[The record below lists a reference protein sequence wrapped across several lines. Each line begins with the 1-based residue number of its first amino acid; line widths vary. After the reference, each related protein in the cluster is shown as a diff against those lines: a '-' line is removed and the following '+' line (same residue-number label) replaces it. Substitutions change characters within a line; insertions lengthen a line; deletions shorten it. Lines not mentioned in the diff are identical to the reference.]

1 MPCVRIEWIPVQ
13 LSALDFDHLQLVYQ
27 PDDLGAA
34 SRQDDWYVMEG
45 VREVGR
51 DGTFLGIEGANGRT
65 TLAVANLAAREALIA
80 KIGTPELRGSRRL
93 ACDGAAF
100 GAWETMASYARD
112 IEEQDYPYIAYG
124 LPGSPTPTINSSSAI
139 ASLIHYSGLET
150 SGGLPFG
157 LHMSPGT
164 TTLLGTGGN
173 DILRIDQ
180 SFTTLLGGRGTDEFF
195 GGSDRNRVDK
205 FYGGEGDDLF
215 HWSPGFN
222 IVHGGQPGLPYAHD
236 GLDVM
241 DYSGAGTVHITFN
254 RYWIPHK
261 VPNYVVVF
269 PAGVDHLFSI
279 ERIQW
284 NDTTDRVVL
293 GKGVDLIEDDVIFD
307 PSGLDSS
314 QGGRAGAAEHVH
326 SARLVSDDGGAPII
340 STADYVLADGE
351 RNLELVGPAVRG
363 EGNALPNR
371 LLGDGADNILV
382 GHGGDDVLYGGPGD
396 DELIGSTGSDTYVYL
411 DGDGNDVIV
420 DEAAPGETDELVLA
434 GGIEPREV
442 SFYRPA
448 QSPDDLG
455 LALAKGGSILIEGF
469 LASPSAGIERVVF
482 DRDPASSSKSGA
494 SRAKRSRTWATTPR
508 ARPPRSRTWAT
519 WSPPLTHAR
528 CGRHPA
534 TSCKTSHSTRSSNAF
549 RYACCS
555 PILPR
560 GSGDASA
567 GPLSTHRIA

>member
-1 MPCVRIEWIPVQ
+1 
-13 LSALDFDHLQLVYQ
+13 
-27 PDDLGAA
+27 
-34 SRQDDWYVMEG
+34 
-45 VREVGR
+45 
-51 DGTFLGIEGANGRT
+51 
-65 TLAVANLAAREALIA
+65 
-80 KIGTPELRGSRRL
+80 
-93 ACDGAAF
+93 
-100 GAWETMASYARD
+100 
-112 IEEQDYPYIAYG
+112 
-124 LPGSPTPTINSSSAI
+124 
-139 ASLIHYSGLET
+139 
-150 SGGLPFG
+150 
-157 LHMSPGT
+157 MSPGT

-293 GKGVDLIEDDVIFD
+293 GKGVDLVEDDVIFD
-307 PSGLDSS
+307 PSGFDSS

-351 RNLELVGPAVRG
+351 RNLELVGSAVRG
-363 EGNALPNR
+363 EGNALSNR

-396 DELIGSTGSDTYVYL
+396 DELIGGYRQRYL
-411 DGDGNDVIV
+411 R
-420 DEAAPGETDELVLA
+420 L
-434 GGIEPREV
+434 
-442 SFYRPA
+442 
-448 QSPDDLG
+448 
-455 LALAKGGSILIEGF
+455 
-469 LASPSAGIERVVF
+469 
-482 DRDPASSSKSGA
+482 
-494 SRAKRSRTWATTPR
+494 SRR
-508 ARPPRSRTWAT
+508 
-519 WSPPLTHAR
+519 
-528 CGRHPA
+528 
-534 TSCKTSHSTRSSNAF
+534 
-549 RYACCS
+549 
-555 PILPR
+555 
-560 GSGDASA
+560 
-567 GPLSTHRIA
+567 